1 MRISEVGELELLRR
15 LLGRRKRGDP
25 ATALL
30 HWAGSLDRL
39 LQADAQVLATL
50 PGVGQVTLARLVAA
64 RELCRRGAALA
75 NTPRRIVSEDDVM
88 RWAAPRL
95 LPLSHEELWIL
106 SLDARNGLRAAD
118 RVAQGGIAGCAVTPA
133 DALRP
138 AVRNAAAAVVVVHNH
153 PSGDPT
159 PSHQD
164 LLMTR
169 QLAQACEVL
178 GVALLDHVV
187 VAKTGCAS
195 IATLGELNAA

>member
-1 MRISEVGELELLRR
+1 MRR
-15 LLGRRKRGDP
+15 LLGRRTRDDP

-39 LQADAQVLATL
+39 LQADAQVLAAL
-50 PGVGQVTLARLVAA
+50 PGVGHATLARLLAA
-64 RELCRRGAALA
+64 RELCRRGAALEH
-75 NTPRRIVSEDDVM
+75 TPTRIISEDDVM

-95 LPLSHEELWIL
+95 LPLNHEELWVL

-169 QLAQACEVL
+169 QLAQACDVL

-187 VAKTGCAS
+187 VAKAGCTS
-195 IATLGELNAA
+195 IATLGELDAA